1 MKLVPLP
8 YSPFTFQL
16 SPFPPTLVLMIF
28 DFRLK
33 VFYTVAQRL
42 SFTKAA
48 AELFITQ
55 PAVTK
60 HVKELEQQLNV
71 QLFRRN
77 GNSIVLTTAGKI
89 LTQYAEKIFQTYT
102 ELETELAQLNNLEA
116 GTVHIGASTTV
127 AQTILPKILALFKKT
142 YPAVQF
148 TFIQG
153 NTDVITQLV
162 LAEKIDIAIVEGAAH
177 YPQIAYAPFAKDE
190 IVLVTRAN
198 NQWAKKAE
206 ISPRQLLNIPLVLRE
221 AGSGTLDVIF
231 NALSNAGI
239 TPKDLQIE
247 IQLESSIAIKQYL
260 LYSETAA
267 FLSIQSVISE
277 LKYNELSIID
287 IKGMDI
293 FRTFQFIQLHGK
305 NSKLIDLFKRFCLSS
320 YNLK

>member
-1 MKLVPLP
+1 
-8 YSPFTFQL
+8 
-16 SPFPPTLVLMIF
+16 MIF

-60 HVKELEQQLNV
+60 HIKELEQQLNV

-89 LTQYAEKIFQTYT
+89 LLQYAEKIFHTYT
-102 ELETELAQLNNLEA
+102 ELETELAQLNNMEA
-116 GTVHIGASTTV
+116 GIVHIGASTTV

-142 YPAVQF
+142 YPSVIF
-148 TFIQG
+148 TFTQG
-153 NTDVITQLV
+153 NTDFITQQV
-162 LAEKIDIAIVEGAAH
+162 LSEKVDIAIVEGAAH
-177 YPQIAYAPFAKDE
+177 YPQIAYTPFAKDE

-198 NQWAKKAE
+198 NQLSKKAE
-206 ISPRQLLNIPLVLRE
+206 ITPKQLLNVPLVLRE

-231 NALSNAGI
+231 TALSNAGI
-239 TPKDLQIE
+239 NPKDLQIE
-247 IQLESSIAIKQYL
+247 IRLESSIAIKQYL
-260 LYSETAA
+260 LHSETAT
-267 FLSIQSVISE
+267 FLSIQSVVSE

-287 IKGMDI
+287 VKGLEI
-293 FRTFQFIQLHGK
+293 FRTFQFIQLQGK
-305 NSKLIDLFKRFCLSS
+305 NSRLIDLFKRFCFSN

>member
-1 MKLVPLP
+1 
-8 YSPFTFQL
+8 
-16 SPFPPTLVLMIF
+16 MIF

-33 VFYTVAQRL
+33 VFYTVSQRL

-60 HVKELEQQLNV
+60 HIKELEQQLNV
-71 QLFRRN
+71 QLFMRN

-89 LTQYAEKIFQTYT
+89 LTQYAEKIFQTYS

-116 GTVHIGASTTV
+116 GSLHIGASTTV
-127 AQTILPKILALFKKT
+127 AQTILPKLLALFKKT
-142 YPAVQF
+142 YPAVNF
-148 TFIQG
+148 TFTQA

-177 YPQIAYAPFAKDE
+177 YPQIAYSPFAKDE

-198 NQWAKKAE
+198 NPLSKKAE
-206 ISPRQLLNIPLVLRE
+206 ITLKQLLNIPLILRE

-239 TPKDLQIE
+239 NPKDLQIE

-260 LYSETAA
+260 LYSETAT
-267 FLSIQSVISE
+267 FLSIQSVVSE

-287 IKGMDI
+287 IKGLDI
-293 FRTFQFIQLHGK
+293 FRTFQFIHLHGK
-305 NSKLIDLFKRFCLSS
+305 NTKLIELFKRFCLAS

>member
-1 MKLVPLP
+1 
-8 YSPFTFQL
+8 
-16 SPFPPTLVLMIF
+16 MIF

-48 AELFITQ
+48 GELFITQ

-71 QLFRRN
+71 QLFKRN
-77 GNSIVLTTAGKI
+77 GNNINLTTAGKV
-89 LTQYAEKIFQTYT
+89 LLGYTEKIFQTYT
-102 ELETELAQLNNLEA
+102 ELETELAQLSNIEA
-116 GTVHIGASTTV
+116 GTLHIGASTTV
-127 AQTILPKILALFKKT
+127 AQTILPKLLALFKKT
-142 YPAVQF
+142 YPAISF
-148 TFIQG
+148 TFTQG
-153 NTDVITQLV
+153 NTDNITQQV

-198 NQWAKKAE
+198 NQLSKKTE
-206 ISPRQLLNIPLVLRE
+206 ISPKALLNIPLVLRE

-231 NALSNAGI
+231 NALAKVQIN
-239 TPKDLQIE
+239 PKDLQIE

-260 LYSETAA
+260 LYSETAT
-267 FLSIQSVISE
+267 FLSIQSVVSE
-277 LKYNELSIID
+277 LKYNELTIID
-287 IKGMDI
+287 IKGLQI
-293 FRTFQFIQLHGK
+293 FRTFEFIQLQGK
-305 NSKLIDLFKRFCLSS
+305 YTKLTELFKRFCLSN

>member
-1 MKLVPLP
+1 
-8 YSPFTFQL
+8 
-16 SPFPPTLVLMIF
+16 MIF

-33 VFYTVAQRL
+33 VFYTVAHRL

-60 HVKELEQQLNV
+60 HIKELEQQLSA
-71 QLFRRN
+71 QLFMRN
-77 GNSIVLTTAGKI
+77 GNSIVLTQAGKI
-89 LTQYAEKIFQTYT
+89 LLQYAEKIFQTYT
-102 ELETELAQLNNLEA
+102 ELETELAQLNKMEA

-127 AQTILPKILALFKKT
+127 GQTILPKILALFKKT
-142 YPAVQF
+142 YPEIKF
-148 TFIQG
+148 TFTQA
-153 NTDVITQLV
+153 NTDDITQLV
-162 LAEKIDIAIVEGAAH
+162 LSEKIDIAIVEGAIH
-177 YPQIAYAPFAKDE
+177 YPQIAYSPFARDE
-190 IVLVTRAN
+190 IVLVTRAGS
-198 NQWAKKAE
+198 QLTKKAE
-206 ISPRQLLNIPLVLRE
+206 ITPKQLLNIPLVLRE

-231 NALSNAGI
+231 GALTDIGI
-239 TPKDLQIE
+239 NPKDLHIE

-260 LYSETAA
+260 LYSETAT

-287 IKGMDI
+287 VKGLDI

-305 NSKLIDLFKRFCLSS
+305 NTRLIELFKRFCLST

>member
-1 MKLVPLP
+1 
-8 YSPFTFQL
+8 
-16 SPFPPTLVLMIF
+16 MIF

-33 VFYTVAQRL
+33 VFYTVAHRL

-60 HVKELEQQLNV
+60 HIKELEQQLSA
-71 QLFRRN
+71 QLFMRN
-77 GNSIVLTTAGKI
+77 GNSIVLAQAGKI
-89 LTQYAEKIFQTYT
+89 LLQYAEKIFQTYT
-102 ELETELAQLNNLEA
+102 ELETELAQLNKMEA

-127 AQTILPKILALFKKT
+127 GQTILPKILALFKKT
-142 YPAVQF
+142 YPEIKF
-148 TFIQG
+148 TFTQA
-153 NTDVITQLV
+153 NTDDITQLV
-162 LAEKIDIAIVEGAAH
+162 LSEKIDIAIVEGAIH
-177 YPQIAYAPFAKDE
+177 YPQIAYSPFARDE
-190 IVLVTRAN
+190 IVLVTRAGS
-198 NQWAKKAE
+198 QLTKKAE
-206 ISPRQLLNIPLVLRE
+206 ITPKQLLNIPLVLRE

-231 NALSNAGI
+231 GALTDIGI
-239 TPKDLQIE
+239 NPKDLHIE

-260 LYSETAA
+260 LYSETAT

-287 IKGMDI
+287 VKGLDI

-305 NSKLIDLFKRFCLSS
+305 NTRLIELFKRFCLST

>member
-1 MKLVPLP
+1 
-8 YSPFTFQL
+8 
-16 SPFPPTLVLMIF
+16 MIF

-33 VFYTVAQRL
+33 VFYTVADRL
-42 SFTKAA
+42 SFSKAA

-60 HVKELEQQLNV
+60 HIKELEQQLNV

-77 GNSIVLTTAGKI
+77 GNSIVLTGAGKI
-89 LTQYAEKIFQTYT
+89 MLQYAEKIFQTYT

-142 YPAVQF
+142 YPAVNF
-148 TFIQG
+148 TFIQA

-162 LAEKIDIAIVEGAAH
+162 LAEKVDIAIVEGAAH
-177 YPQIAYAPFAKDE
+177 YPQIAYSPFVKDE

-198 NQWAKKAE
+198 NQLSKKAE
-206 ISPRQLLNIPLVLRE
+206 ITPKQLLTIPLILRE
-221 AGSGTLDVIF
+221 AGSGTLDVIYT
-231 NALSNAGI
+231 ALHNAGI
-239 TPKDLQIE
+239 NPKELNIE

-260 LYSETAA
+260 LYSETAT
-267 FLSIQSVISE
+267 FLSIQSVVSE

-287 IKGMDI
+287 IKGLEI

-305 NSKLIDLFKRFCLSS
+305 NSKLIELFKRFCLST

>member
-1 MKLVPLP
+1 
-8 YSPFTFQL
+8 
-16 SPFPPTLVLMIF
+16 MIF

-48 AELFITQ
+48 SELFITQ

-60 HVKELEQQLNV
+60 HIKELEQQLSV
-71 QLFRRN
+71 QLFKRN
-77 GNSIVLTTAGKI
+77 GNNIALTTAGKI
-89 LTQYAEKIFQTYT
+89 LEKYAEKIFQTYT

-116 GTVHIGASTTV
+116 GTLHIGASTTV
-127 AQTILPKILALFKKT
+127 AQTILPKLLAMFKKT
-142 YPAVQF
+142 YPKVTF
-148 TFIQG
+148 NFIQA
-153 NTDVITQLV
+153 NTDQISQLV

-177 YPQIAYAPFAKDE
+177 SPQLSYTDFIKDE
-190 IVLVTRAN
+190 IVLVTSAN
-198 NQWAKKAE
+198 NKLSKKAE
-206 ISPRQLLNIPLVLRE
+206 ITPKQLPAIPLVLRE

-231 NALSNAGI
+231 NALAAIQIN
-239 TPKDLQIE
+239 PKDLNIE

-260 LYSETAA
+260 LYSETAT
-267 FLSIQSVISE
+267 FLSIQSVVSE

-287 IKGMDI
+287 VKGLEI

-305 NSKLIDLFKRFCLSS
+305 HSKLIELFKRFCLAN

>member
-1 MKLVPLP
+1 MSWCRVSRILA
-8 YSPFTFQL
+8 
-16 SPFPPTLVLMIF
+16 LMIF

-33 VFYTVAQRL
+33 VFHAVATRL
-42 SFTKAA
+42 SFTRAA

-60 HVKELEQQLNV
+60 HIKELEHQLNV
-71 QLFRRN
+71 QLFKRN
-77 GNSIVLTTAGKI
+77 GSSITLTNAGKI
-89 LTQYAEKIFQTYT
+89 LLQYAEKIAQQYA
-102 ELETELAQLNNLEA
+102 ELETELAQLNNMESGIL
-116 GTVHIGASTTV
+116 HIGGSTTV
-127 AQTILPKILALFKKT
+127 GQTILPKILAIFKKT
-142 YPAVQF
+142 YPAINF
-148 TFIQG
+148 TFIQA

-198 NQWAKKAE
+198 NQLARKAE
-206 ISPRQLLNIPLVLRE
+206 IIPRQLLNIPLVLRE

-231 NALSNAGI
+231 NALESAGI
-239 TPKDLQIE
+239 NPKELQVE

-260 LYSETAA
+260 LYSETAT

-277 LKYNELSIID
+277 LKYNELSIIG
-287 IKGMDI
+287 IKGLEI

-305 NSKLIDLFKRFCLSS
+305 NSKLIDLFKRFCLAN

>member
-1 MKLVPLP
+1 
-8 YSPFTFQL
+8 
-16 SPFPPTLVLMIF
+16 MIL

-33 VFYTVAQRL
+33 VFHAVATRL
-42 SFTKAA
+42 SFTRAA

-60 HVKELEQQLNV
+60 HIKELEHQLNV
-71 QLFRRN
+71 QLFKRN
-77 GNSIVLTTAGKI
+77 GSSITLTNAGKI
-89 LTQYAEKIFQTYT
+89 LLQYAEKIAQQYA
-102 ELETELAQLNNLEA
+102 ELETELAQLNNMESGIL
-116 GTVHIGASTTV
+116 HIGGSTTV
-127 AQTILPKILALFKKT
+127 GQTILPKILAIFKKT
-142 YPAVQF
+142 YPAINF
-148 TFIQG
+148 TFIQA

-198 NQWAKKAE
+198 NQLARKAE
-206 ISPRQLLNIPLVLRE
+206 IMPRQLLNIPLVLRE

-231 NALSNAGI
+231 NALESAGI
-239 TPKDLQIE
+239 NPKELQVE

-260 LYSETAA
+260 LYSETAT

-277 LKYNELSIID
+277 LKYNELSIIG
-287 IKGMDI
+287 IKGLEI

-305 NSKLIDLFKRFCLSS
+305 NSKLIDLFKRFCLTN